1 MSKPLVTFVVHNLN
15 IGGCERHIA
24 TLVPHLANKW
34 DVRVVL
40 LGPEKGAFAQ
50 ELEDQ
55 GIPLTRVF
63 THPLWSKEFPCSKL
77 ISFAARIL
85 GVRPYIGPGIT
96 HFFLPLPYMVG
107 MMASLGKKN
116 RGPLI
121 MSRRSLNHYQS
132 PLARAIERRCHKRI
146 TMATGNSRRVVEDLL
161 SEGVA
166 PEKVTL
172 IYNGINSIG
181 ENRFHIRDKMR
192 HHLGLARD
200 DIVLIKVANLFP
212 YKGHQDVLDA
222 LSLLPPHVKVRLL
235 VVGRDEGQ
243 EGLLKHHAQTLG
255 IQDKIVWLGVRSDVP
270 DLLAASDIGVL
281 GSHQEGFSNAILE
294 KMASGLPMVVTDV
307 GGNGE
312 AVLHEQTGYVVPP
325 HDPKSLAR
333 YLTVLIQ
340 DSVQRKAMGQAGR
353 ARVQEHFS
361 LSSCINAY
369 HSLYEQAFKLS
380 RHTPNI

>member
-15 IGGCERHIA
+15 IGGCERHIT
-24 TLVPHLANKW
+24 TLVPHLAKKW
-34 DVRVVL
+34 AVRVVL
-40 LGPEKGAFAQ
+40 LGPEQGAFAQ
-50 ELEDQ
+50 ELKDQ
-55 GIPLTRVF
+55 GIPLTRVL
-63 THPLWSKEFPCSKL
+63 THPLWSKKFLCKKW
-77 ISFAARIL
+77 ISFAARIVGL
-85 GVRPYIGPGIT
+85 RPYIGPGIT

-107 MMASLGKKN
+107 MMASLGKRN

-132 PLARAIERRCHKRI
+132 PLGRAIEHYCHKRI

-161 SEGVA
+161 SEGIA

-172 IYNGINSIG
+172 IYNGIESIG
-181 ENRFHIRDKMR
+181 VDRSHIREKMR
-192 HHLGLARD
+192 HHLGLAPD
-200 DIVLIKVANLFP
+200 EVVLIKVANLFA

-222 LSLLPPHVKVRLL
+222 LSLLKPSLKVRLL

-243 EGLLKHHAQTLG
+243 EVRLKHHAKTLG
-255 IQDKIVWLGVRSDVP
+255 IADKIVWLGVRADVP

-294 KMASGLPMVVTDV
+294 KMASGLPMIVTDV

-312 AVLHEQTGYVVPP
+312 AVLHEQTGYVVPL

-333 YLTVLIQ
+333 YVTVLIQ
-340 DSVQRKAMGQAGR
+340 DSIQRKAMGQAGR
-353 ARVQEHFS
+353 ARVQEYFS

-369 HSLYEQAFKLS
+369 HSLYERAFKLS
-380 RHTPNI
+380 ECNPNI